1 MDVVAFVF
9 YLFGFFLLLGAGGT
23 VLSKNPVAA
32 AMWLVL
38 TFFSAS
44 GLWLLLAAEFLALT
58 LLLVYVGAVMVLFL
72 FVVMMLDLN
81 LARLRDGVWQNT
93 PLALVV
99 GGGLAVELFLMLTSP
114 AFQRST
120 APAVEGSNTKRI
132 GEVLYTLYAYPFEI
146 AAFVLVVAMIA
157 AVALT
162 HRRRSDVRVVKPEG
176 QIAVKASDR
185 LRLVTMPAEK
195 E

>member
-38 TFFSAS
+38 TFFSAT
-44 GLWLLLAAEFLALT
+44 GLWLLLTAEFLALT

-81 LARLRDGVWQNT
+81 FARLREAFWQNAS
-93 PLALVV
+93 LALIVA
-99 GGGLAVELFLMLTSP
+99 GGLGVELYLMVTSP
-114 AFQRST
+114 AFDRS
-120 APAVEGSNTKRI
+120 APMVIEGSNTKRI
-132 GEVLYTLYAYPFEI
+132 GDVLYTLYAYPFEI

-162 HRRRSDVRVVKPEG
+162 HRRRTDVRVVKPEE

-185 LRLVTMPAEK
+185 LRVIAMSAEK

>member
-1 MDVVAFVF
+1 MDLVPFVF
-9 YLFGFFLLLGAGGT
+9 YLFGGLLLVGATGT

-38 TFFSAS
+38 AFCSAT
-44 GLWLLLAAEFLALT
+44 GVWLLLEAEFLALT

-81 LARLRDGVWQNT
+81 LAQLREGFWQNT

-99 GGGLAVELFLMLTSP
+99 GGGLAVELYLMLTSP
-114 AFQRST
+114 AFQRT
-120 APAVEGSNTKRI
+120 AAPAVEGSNTKRI

-146 AAFVLVVAMIA
+146 GAFVLVVAMIA

-162 HRRRSDVRVVKPEG
+162 HRKRTDVRTIKPEE

-185 LRLVTMPAEK
+185 LRVLPMAVEK